1 MQEDN
6 EEIGAIGNGIIEM
19 IKNLIT
25 MMLKPMKKLIDMLMD
40 NDEELRT
47 QIAEI
52 MITMNDRMN
61 AIVSTIEVEQST
73 YMGLKLHDLELQM
86 DETVEH
92 HRMLKLMVEEVK
104 RSMTMGKD
112 NLNGKLFHLEE
123 TVNQF
128 VDDMPTLPQLDVMFS
143 DIEEKVNDIHADIE
157 DKVSDLD
164 NRVDEAEDSR
174 NDNESNIAE
183 LDGRIEEIEIKLG
196 SIGDILG

>member
-61 AIVSTIEVEQST
+61 AIVSTIEV
-73 YMGLKLHDLELQM
+73 
-86 DETVEH
+86 
-92 HRMLKLMVEEVK
+92 
-104 RSMTMGKD
+104 
-112 NLNGKLFHLEE
+112 
-123 TVNQF
+123 
-128 VDDMPTLPQLDVMFS
+128 
-143 DIEEKVNDIHADIE
+143 
-157 DKVSDLD
+157 
-164 NRVDEAEDSR
+164 
-174 NDNESNIAE
+174 
-183 LDGRIEEIEIKLG
+183 
-196 SIGDILG
+196 